1 MSKFLIALGF
11 AAASALPLAGAPA
24 VAAAGTGAS
33 AQNSEPSEAQDP
45 GRRICHQLRRTG
57 GRTGPRRICRTAAEW
72 EAARQGTSRDEE
84 LQAAID
90 TLELVTEKIST
101 GDTGGMAPN

>member
-11 AAASALPLAGAPA
+11 AATSAFVFATAP
-24 VAAAGTGAS
+24 AAAGVGAS

-84 LQAAID
+84 LEAAID

-101 GDTGGMAPN
+101 GDTGGMQPN

>member
-11 AAASALPLAGAPA
+11 AAASVLPVAVAP
-24 VAAAGTGAS
+24 AAAGAAAS
-33 AQNSEPSEAQDP
+33 AQNSEPSQAQDP

-101 GDTGGMAPN
+101 GDTGGMQPN